1 MSPDPNGHN
10 EICRPSFS
18 WRRTPPPKQCCSLPP
33 CCLLQSGVIVP
44 KRASTALPS
53 HFPRLVLFRS
63 SCLFFSTQKRRGGSE
78 GRRALLV
85 FFSSKIVAVLLSQF
99 IFVRQHRVLCS
110 RQTGRTLGSYPT
122 VFVFASSQKRHNGG
136 SFVSDGRRH
145 R

>member
-1 MSPDPNGHN
+1 MATMKSAVQASHGVALRRPNSAA
-10 EICRPSFS
+10 R
-18 WRRTPPPKQCCSLPP
+18 
-33 CCLLQSGVIVP
+33 CLLA
-44 KRASTALPS
+44 ASS
-53 HFPRLVLFRS
+53 SQESLFRS
-63 SCLFFSTQKRRGGSE
+63 VPQPLFLRISLVWFCFAHHVFFSIQKRRGGSE